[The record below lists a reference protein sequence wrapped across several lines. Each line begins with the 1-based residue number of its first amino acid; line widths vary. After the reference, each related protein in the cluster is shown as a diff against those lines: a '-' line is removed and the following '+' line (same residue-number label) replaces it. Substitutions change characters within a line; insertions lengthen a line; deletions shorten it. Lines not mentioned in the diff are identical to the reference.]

1 MKDRDKFEIKL
12 TPDQIRSMNFRK
24 VLFGGYNPL
33 DVEDALN
40 KIANYVEELLKEI
53 DRLKK
58 RNSNAPDEMLRRE
71 IENLKRAK
79 EILKQQYENQI
90 REYEEKL
97 KILRHEIEVYMN
109 LKKEITKELAS
120 TLRHI
125 KNLVNHTLKQDE
137 ILAEKF
143 KKLEEKL
150 QKKKEKLEKGKSKEN
165 KEEDKNGSLTKEI
178 KSN

>member
-1 MKDRDKFEIKL
+1 MKNEEKFQIKL

-24 VLFGGYNPL
+24 ILFGGYNPL

-58 RNSNAPDEMLRRE
+58 RNSNAPDEILKRE
-71 IENLKRAK
+71 IENLKKTK

-120 TLRHI
+120 TLKHI

-137 ILAEKF
+137 VLSEKL

-150 QKKKEKLEKGKSKEN
+150 QKKKERLKKDKFQDIKEEN
-165 KEEDKNGSLTKEI
+165 KSMTKELE
-178 KSN
+178 SN

>member
-1 MKDRDKFEIKL
+1 MKNEEKFQIKL

-24 VLFGGYNPL
+24 ILFGGYNPL

-58 RNSNAPDEMLRRE
+58 RNSNAPDEILKRE
-71 IENLKRAK
+71 IENLKKTK

-97 KILRHEIEVYMN
+97 KILRHEIEVYVN

-120 TLRHI
+120 TLKHI

-137 ILAEKF
+137 VLSEKL

-150 QKKKEKLEKGKSKEN
+150 QKKKERLKKDKFQDIKEEN
-165 KEEDKNGSLTKEI
+165 KSITKELE
-178 KSN
+178 SN

>member
-1 MKDRDKFEIKL
+1 MKNEQKFEIKL

-24 VLFGGYNPL
+24 ILFGGYNPL

-58 RNSNAPDEMLRRE
+58 RNSNAPDEILKRE
-71 IENLKRAK
+71 IENLKKTK

-97 KILRHEIEVYMN
+97 KILRHEIEVYVN

-120 TLRHI
+120 TLKHI

-137 ILAEKF
+137 VLSEKL

-150 QKKKEKLEKGKSKEN
+150 QKKKERLKKDKFQDIKEEN
-165 KEEDKNGSLTKEI
+165 KSITKELE
-178 KSN
+178 SN